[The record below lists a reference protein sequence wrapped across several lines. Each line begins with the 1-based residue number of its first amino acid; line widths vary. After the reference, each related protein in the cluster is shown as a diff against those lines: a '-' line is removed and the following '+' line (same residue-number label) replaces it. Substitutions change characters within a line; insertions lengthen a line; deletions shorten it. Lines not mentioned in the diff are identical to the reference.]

1 MSKQVPERRNVAC
14 HESTTLMMDN
24 NHPDIPGTSCKMG
37 QIAPNF
43 EVLNRDSRTGAS
55 DDRVNL
61 NVTPEE
67 TPSSSHDSTSNVGRA
82 MRMDDSL

>member
-1 MSKQVPERRNVAC
+1 MSKQVSERRNVAC

-43 EVLNRDSRTGAS
+43 EVLNQNHRLR
-55 DDRVNL
+55 
-61 NVTPEE
+61 
-67 TPSSSHDSTSNVGRA
+67 
-82 MRMDDSL
+82 